1 MPKFAAIGGIALG
14 EQKLAASVSVVVC
27 THTERR
33 YALVRECLDSVAANT
48 VRPHELIVVVDSN
61 PALLQ
66 RLRADPA
73 VDARIL
79 ASTGRGVSS
88 ARNTGVAAATGEL
101 VAFIDD
107 DAVAAPDWL
116 GELCRPL
123 EDPAIVATGG
133 RIAPRWEQPNRL
145 LPDELLWAVGST
157 YAGHPVVEQAIT
169 RPVGCNMAA
178 NRNALDKVGGF
189 PVEFGPRG
197 PAAKSHSNEEIALA
211 LQLRAAFGER
221 CIWYAPAAL
230 VQHFVPAER
239 GTWGYLWRRCLA
251 EGVSKA
257 DVRMRYGAAAL
268 GYDRGYARHTLLP
281 AIARYATRSVLRADR
296 LSGAKAVAGMG
307 ALLVTGAAYAA
318 RLATRRLRAPSPAS
332 APRPLSRRS

>member
-1 MPKFAAIGGIALG
+1 MG
-14 EQKLAASVSVVVC
+14 ERKLAASVSVVVC

-33 YALVRECLDSVAANT
+33 YALVRECLGSVAANT
-48 VRPHELIVVVDSN
+48 IRPHELIVVVDSN

-66 RLRADPA
+66 RLQADPA

-79 ASTGRGVSS
+79 ANTGRGVSA

-116 GELCRPL
+116 SELCRPF
-123 EDPAIVATGG
+123 ENPAIVATGG
-133 RIAPRWEQPNRL
+133 RIVPRWEQPNRL

-157 YAGHPVVEQAIT
+157 YAGHPVLEQAIT

-211 LQLRAAFGER
+211 LQLRAVFGQQ

-230 VQHFVPAER
+230 VRHFVPAER

-257 DVRMRYGAAAL
+257 DVRIRYGGSAL

-281 AIARYATRSVLRADR
+281 AIARYAAGSVLRADR

-318 RLATRRLRAPSPAS
+318 RLATRRLRAPSPTP
-332 APRPLSRRS
+332 APRPLSRRP